1 MVYSDGASGKDSSF
15 TSRIACNST
24 CRLSGTIIINLLE
37 NEVNP
42 VS

>member
-1 MVYSDGASGKDSSF
+1 MVHSDGASGKGSSS

-24 CRLSGTIIINLLE
+24 CRLSGTVIIKLRE
-37 NEVNP
+37 DEVNP

>member
-1 MVYSDGASGKDSSF
+1 MVYSDGASGKGSSS